1 MRSADCFHNRESLA
15 HYSPPAERW
24 RDSPAESFD
33 LNCDKIIPTVLFYFT
48 QLLAGEREGQHGSG
62 YGRRMIRIRKE
73 RLEIAKSGRV
83 YVLEICENDRD
94 WKQQD

>member
-1 MRSADCFHNRESLA
+1 MEA
-15 HYSPPAERW
+15 
-24 RDSPAESFD
+24 
-33 LNCDKIIPTVLFYFT
+33 
-48 QLLAGEREGQHGSG
+48 G